1 MVGHER
7 GKRGAASVGF
17 TTPEKEKGGEKGQQQ
32 GAVGHGG
39 SGGGSGRDRKKRLTY
54 KKDEQQGSK
63 EPTEEERNA
72 IKYAGTRARIAAMPR
87 AEAANRQHHAMMV
100 MEAIEAAGCASYL
113 DEEKL
118 MCDLCFRPGF
128 ERGIMT
134 VEDFEF
140 LGIPT
145 EYILGVVEVQL
156 QRQGGEAGGA
166 GASHSSRVPNH

>member
-1 MVGHER
+1 MRIGTPRKVSSA
-7 GKRGAASVGF
+7 GK
-17 TTPEKEKGGEKGQQQ
+17 Q
-32 GAVGHGG
+32 
-39 SGGGSGRDRKKRLTY
+39 
-54 KKDEQQGSK
+54 K

-145 EYILGVVEVQL
+145 EYILFWAWSRCSCRDRGG
-156 QRQGGEAGGA
+156 RQGVQGLAILQEFPTTEGCALGLRARVTVRMAPRARSGA
-166 GASHSSRVPNH
+166 A